1 MKTTLRIRLMRL
13 CMAAVA
19 GTSVLLMSSAAIT
32 AYNVTYKNNAHLGEK
47 LAENS
52 AASIYDEMSYLEECL
67 AEAEISENG
76 DSTFDR
82 VSYWSS
88 TDYIVG
94 NSNDI
99 IANLPDGDFVLL
111 PIAESNGTSVNLTA
125 YKIDGKVFIGELAE
139 DYLGAY
145 FDGVSDT
152 EFAFITNADGDV
164 VIASNKEYLK
174 PGTNIRDL
182 GLMQAMNHL
191 NTSESGC
198 YTETSPVLNNRKA
211 LINYAKVGDSDYCI
225 VYGADYNQL
234 FGAYYNMLIILACIF
249 AAGMTIAAI
258 AALGVS
264 KGILTPVVKATD
276 RLTKLS
282 DGDLT
287 SICEQNKRNDETQV
301 LAESLQK
308 TVSALA
314 TYIKDIDTVL
324 SAISNGDL
332 TMNSSVNYN
341 GDFTG
346 IRKSLD
352 NITTQMRET
361 MSAITSVGEKVL
373 AGSDSL
379 SVNAQQLA
387 ENTTNEAATIEEI
400 NAMMSNIETDN
411 IRNTEVTESAVKLLS
426 DVMQNIDEGGK
437 NVKDMTVAM
446 NNIKD
451 ASDGIQKV
459 IKLIED
465 IAVQTNLLALNASI
479 EAARA
484 GAAGKGFAVVANEV
498 RNLASKSAEAVS
510 DTMRLIER
518 CDNAVEM
525 GTTIA
530 TNTQTSFETI
540 TDATKQFEKLIKNIA
555 AVSDEQKKAL
565 HEIASGLESITTT
578 IQSNAASAEESAAA
592 SFELRTQVDILNKRV
607 STFKI

>member
-1 MKTTLRIRLMRL
+1 MI
-13 CMAAVA
+13 AVA
-19 GTSVLLMSSAAIT
+19 GTSALLMTSAAIT
-32 AYNVTYKNNAHLGEK
+32 AYNVTYTNNVHLGEK

-88 TDYIVG
+88 ADYAVENG
-94 NSNDI
+94 DSI
-99 IANLPDGDFVLL
+99 ITGLADGDFVLL
-111 PIAESNGTSVNLTA
+111 PIAENDGTPVNLAAYKSNG
-125 YKIDGKVFIGELAE
+125 KILVGELAN

-164 VIASNKEYLK
+164 VVASDKDYLK
-174 PGTNIRDL
+174 SGTNIRDL
-182 GLMQAMNHL
+182 ELTQVMDRLDTG
-191 NTSESGC
+191 ESGC
-198 YTETSPVLNNRKA
+198 YTGASPVLNGRKA

-225 VYGADYNQL
+225 VYGADYDQL
-234 FGAYYNMLIILACIF
+234 FSAYYNMLIILSCILITGIV
-249 AAGMTIAAI
+249 AAATATMFI
-258 AALGVS
+258 S

-276 RLTKLS
+276 RLTRLS

-287 SICEQNKRNDETQV
+287 SICEQNNRNDETQV

-314 TYIKDIDTVL
+314 TYIKDIDIVL
-324 SAISNGDL
+324 SAISNGNL
-332 TMNSSVNYN
+332 TVNSSVNYN

-361 MSAITSVGEKVL
+361 MSAMTLVGEKVL
-373 AGSDSL
+373 ASSDNL

-387 ENTTNEAATIEEI
+387 ENTTKEAATIEEI
-400 NAMMSNIETDN
+400 NAMVSNIEADN
-411 IRNTEVTESAVKLLS
+411 IRNAELTENAVKLLA

-446 NNIKD
+446 SNIKD
-451 ASDGIQKV
+451 TSDGIQKV
-459 IKLIED
+459 IRLIED

-484 GAAGKGFAVVANEV
+484 GAAGKGFAVVADEV

-510 DTMRLIER
+510 DTMKLIE
-518 CDNAVEM
+518 CSDSAVEM
-525 GTTIA
+525 GATIA

-540 TDATKQFEKLIKNIA
+540 TDATKQFEQLIRNISTA
-555 AVSDEQKKAL
+555 SEEQKKAMR
-565 HEIASGLESITTT
+565 EIASGLENVTMT

-592 SFELRTQVDILNKRV
+592 SLELKTQADILNKQV
-607 STFKI
+607 SMFKI